1 MIWKRRKNSRYVK
14 LWKRWIK
21 VTVGTAVIGNIYAFE
36 NGESAGTLFLW
47 VIFSLLS
54 FVIIG
59 PGWILMQAISI
70 KHEREMRRLREF
82 NEMWERENRGFC
94 ERLRRIESKKIDEM
108 KPTFNDMTG
117 SKNNTYDYL
126 EKL

>member
-1 MIWKRRKNSRYVK
+1 MNGKKKNRRYPK
-14 LWKRWIK
+14 LWKRWII
-21 VTVGTAVIGNIYAFE
+21 VTVITAVIGNLIAFDTG
-36 NGESAGTLFLW
+36 NSAGILFLW
-47 VIFSLLS
+47 VLFSLLS

-59 PGWILMQAISI
+59 PGWILMQIVSI
-70 KHEREMRRLREF
+70 KHEREMRKMREF

-94 ERLRRIESKKIDEM
+94 ERLRRIECKKIDEI

-126 EKL
+126 DKL

>member
-1 MIWKRRKNSRYVK
+1 MNGKKKNRRYPK
-14 LWKRWIK
+14 LWKRWIM
-21 VTVGTAVIGNIYAFE
+21 VTVITAVIGNLIAFDTG
-36 NGESAGTLFLW
+36 NSAGILFLW
-47 VIFSLLS
+47 VLFSLLS

-59 PGWILMQAISI
+59 PGWILMQIVSI
-70 KHEREMRRLREF
+70 KHEREMRKMREF

-94 ERLRRIESKKIDEM
+94 ERLRRIESKKIDEI

-126 EKL
+126 DKL